1 LSNFFSKIFGKE
13 SKALPGMNAR
23 FFASVN
29 CDGCGECERRCP
41 TGHIKM
47 IDGKPEW
54 FKPCLLCAACS
65 TVCPENAILYGTPK
79 EMEEYRR
86 LVNEKIN
93 REKDL

>member
-1 LSNFFSKIFGKE
+1 
-13 SKALPGMNAR
+13 
-23 FFASVN
+23 
-29 CDGCGECERRCP
+29 
-41 TGHIKM
+41 M